1 MTVDGAPRWCAR
13 LIADFSAADT
23 RATTLAA
30 RLTRERVN
38 WKPRPDAWSIGQCL
52 QHLAISND
60 LYIDAIEAAMTRN
73 LTTTGPV
80 DEIAIGAL
88 SRWFI
93 RSYIAPSPQTKRARA
108 PKRIVPAAAIDEN
121 VLDRFLDSN
130 QRIRAIVRRAGDYD
144 VNRIRF
150 RNPFVPVIRFTV
162 GTGFELLARHEER
175 HLLQAERVRQAPGF
189 PAA

>member
-1 MTVDGAPRWCAR
+1 MTVDDAPRWCAR
-13 LIADFSAADT
+13 LIADFTGADARARDLTAA
-23 RATTLAA
+23 
-30 RLTRERVN
+30 LTRGRLN

-52 QHLAISND
+52 QHLAIGNE
-60 LYIDAIEAAMTRN
+60 LYVDAIEAAMTRN
-73 LTTTGPV
+73 LTATGPV
-80 DEIAIGAL
+80 DEIAIGAP

-93 RSYIAPSPQTKRARA
+93 RNYIEPSPQTKRAKA
-108 PKRIVPAAAIDEN
+108 PTKIVPAAAVDDN
-121 VLDRFLDSN
+121 VLDRFLESN

-175 HLLQAERVRQAPGF
+175 HLLQAERVKQAPDF
-189 PAA
+189 PVA